1 MAETVDL
8 YDESD
13 VLLGTVTAPNP
24 SGFFGVISTKPI
36 KKFVIN
42 NGEFSPG
49 NRDRFFVDDFR
60 ANKPP
65 IQAEKELTLIV
76 PDGGAPI
83 EIPAPPEIPEVPMHT
98 RILFT
103 MVITVTNDSPSAIAG
118 VMVTDNFG
126 GDLELVSVDGI
137 APTGPS
143 TKKKKD
149 NAEVLATAVGNVTI
163 QWSGNTEKAHLSWDV
178 GGLNPD
184 EEVSLTV
191 VVATDINHGQ
201 GKKDPAG
208 KNEYTSPG
216 IHCLN
221 SGATATGMI
230 GDLEVSHTSNSI
242 CVDVVED

>member
-1 MAETVDL
+1 MIHKRGWLDGWPR
-8 YDESD
+8 
-13 VLLGTVTAPNP
+13 LLCAC
-24 SGFFGVISTKPI
+24 S
-36 KKFVIN
+36 
-42 NGEFSPG
+42 
-49 NRDRFFVDDFR
+49 
-60 ANKPP
+60 
-65 IQAEKELTLIV
+65 L
-76 PDGGAPI
+76 
-83 EIPAPPEIPEVPMHT
+83 
-98 RILFT
+98 
-103 MVITVTNDSPSAIAG
+103 
-118 VMVTDNFG
+118 
-126 GDLELVSVDGI
+126 

-163 QWSGNTEKAHLSWDV
+163 QWSGKTEKAHLSWNV
-178 GGLNPD
+178 GGLDPD

-201 GKKDPAG
+201 GEKDPAG